1 MQALAAGDRERFLA
15 SERAARESAGMPPFG
30 RLAGLVIS
38 AGDAATADRGARLV
52 ARAAPRLDRVQ
63 VFGPAPAPLTLLR
76 GRHRRRLLVKTDR
89 QVNLQKVLR
98 DWLAPLRL
106 PSAVRFTVDIDPY
119 NFL

>member
-1 MQALAAGDRERFLA
+1 
-15 SERAARESAGMPPFG
+15 
-30 RLAGLVIS
+30 
-38 AGDAATADRGARLV
+38 
-52 ARAAPRLDRVQ
+52 LDRVQ

-106 PSAVRFTVDIDPY
+106 PSAVRLTVDIDPY

>member
-1 MQALAAGDRERFLA
+1 MFDEKIEIRERCKGVHCVDLGESFPTSIYLQKSA
-15 SERAARESAGMPPFG
+15 SIQPRTSPSKFGGKFNSLFTSLLSRDPGAGAGGAAR
-30 RLAGLVIS
+30 
-38 AGDAATADRGARLV
+38 
-52 ARAAPRLDRVQ
+52 
-63 VFGPAPAPLTLLR
+63 LR

-106 PSAVRFTVDIDPY
+106 PSAVRLTVDIDPY